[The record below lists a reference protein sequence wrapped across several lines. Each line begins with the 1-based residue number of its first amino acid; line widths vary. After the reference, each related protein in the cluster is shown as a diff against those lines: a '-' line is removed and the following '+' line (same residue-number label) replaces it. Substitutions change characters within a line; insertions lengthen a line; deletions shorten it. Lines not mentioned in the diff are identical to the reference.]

1 MSSTLNAFNQ
11 IEQKLLEIAKSI
23 PEVVEVTAA
32 ETYKFRSP
40 RIYVW
45 IREGESRDATISGTK
60 RTFRIRFEYVIDV
73 VHPNPEKAYSLAKQI
88 AWTLHDKLM
97 QNRTLGGLVRDVQP
111 SAYFFKEDIPTDQ
124 GFGQRWIMYV
134 DVEVDL

>member
-1 MSSTLNAFNQ
+1 MTTLEAFNQ
-11 IEQKLLEIAKSI
+11 IEAKLIEIAKSI
-23 PEVVEVTAA
+23 PEVREVTAA

-40 RIYVW
+40 RVYVW

-60 RTFRIRFEYVIDV
+60 RSFRIRFEYVIDV
-73 VHPNPEKAYSLAKQI
+73 VHPNPEQAYNLAKQI
-88 AWTLHDKLM
+88 AWSLHDALM
-97 QNRTLGGLVRDVQP
+97 QNRTLDGLVRDVQP

-134 DVEVDL
+134 DVEVEV